1 MALGQCSHSLPPRC
15 YRSALICLPSTMSL
29 KEKANALRWDVDR
42 LLAGGGTD
50 IAIPILTAINAA
62 SDAFPPLKG
71 PTGAALFI
79 FSEVQKFKSDRK
91 EWKEFGKYVVD
102 AAAKV
107 LMATESYDT
116 STEEAKPWL
125 ENVNELN
132 DALKQITTE
141 IEPIL
146 AKMKKRSIITNFLSN
161 LVHPGRI
168 DDFTKVL
175 DKALASFQLRTSL
188 TTGAK
193 LTDMANNQS
202 RDSVLGELRYPTI
215 AHHDPAEGCM
225 EGTRTDLV
233 DRIMSWCRNMEDD
246 AKRVMLLTAVAGAG
260 KTSVAHSIAAKC
272 KSEGLLLLSFFFKAG
287 EQSRPDRLFSG
298 MARSL
303 AKRDPSYCAS
313 IISILRDD
321 PTLATA
327 SFPVQFEKL
336 VAGPLRWRAFG
347 DPVVVIVDALDECEP
362 RDLERLADILRNE
375 VPKSP
380 SNIKFFVTSRQ
391 TYLVDRLLSPNFP
404 IDRFGIDIL
413 DNANKQDCSVY
424 IRAQLRC
431 LKNDHSGQGDEFE
444 EDLLV
449 QNMSEKAGGLFIW
462 ISTVFRYVRLAK
474 KPRKTLDR
482 LLNPGASRSTGS
494 PEGVMGT
501 LYTTILDK
509 CGWDDEDFVHD
520 YPIVMGAILIAEQP
534 LSIVAWD
541 AILSPILNS
550 SIHDTLVELSPLLLG
565 VSHSNTPI
573 RIIHHR
579 SMTLR
584 FTEILNKDL
593 CCVEGLGLIEDLP
606 KKDELPRIRQEML
619 SEQLRY
625 SCRCI
630 VYHLDKVL
638 EPLEALSG
646 SVLTFLNQHITRW
659 VEVCVR
665 TEGYISVSSFPEW
678 AKLGVD
684 RNSEEDIHKLVQV
697 LDKVRRNLSF
707 FSRFQEAHELAKDS
721 VTLCRYLVFGSITQR
736 SYVSLDNLG
745 RHSEALPVIE
755 ECVKLQCELVAV
767 DPMLYT
773 PDLARS
779 LHNLYVS
786 LGNLGRHS
794 EALPVIEESV
804 KLWRELITVHP
815 TSYTPHLAQSLNSL
829 KISLENLG
837 RYSEAL
843 PVIEESVKLW
853 RELIAVHPT
862 SYTPNLAFSLHN
874 LDGSLTRLGRH
885 SDALAVNEESV
896 KLWRELVAI
905 HPTSYTPDLAR
916 SLNSLMISLDN
927 LGHHSEALLAI
938 EESVKLWRELVV
950 VHPTSYNPDLAR
962 SLNNLMISLD
972 NLGHYSEALLVIEE
986 SVKLWRE
993 LVVVHPT
1000 SYNPN
1005 LARSLHS
1012 LNESL
1017 RKVGHHSEALL
1028 VIEESVKLWREL
1040 VTVHP
1045 TSYTPNLAQS
1055 LDDLNIS
1062 LVNLGRYSEALSTIK
1077 EGVKLWRELVAVHP
1091 TSYNPHLAESLH
1103 ILALSFDYLD
1113 CPAKAAPFIEES
1125 ISLWRSIHITHPIP
1139 YAADLAWALRDLS
1152 RILSR
1157 LGHYAEAFDV
1167 GEEAILY
1174 SHQLRSEYP
1183 DIYANYLRQLYAN
1196 MAAPLEALGRGHE
1209 LADIR
1214 TLMQNL

>member
-1 MALGQCSHSLPPRC
+1 
-15 YRSALICLPSTMSL
+15 MSL
-29 KEKANALRWDVDR
+29 KEKANALRRDVDR
-42 LLAGGGTD
+42 LLTAGGD
-50 IAIPILTAINAA
+50 IAVPILRAINAA

-71 PTGAALFI
+71 PTSAALFI
-79 FSEVQKFKSDRK
+79 FSEVEKFKSDRK

-102 AAAKV
+102 VVADVLAAI
-107 LMATESYDT
+107 ESYDT

-125 ENVNELN
+125 KNAKKLD
-132 DALKQITTE
+132 DALKQIVAE
-141 IEPIL
+141 IVPIL
-146 AKMKKRSIITNFLSN
+146 TKMKKRHALINYFSQLKD
-161 LVHPGRI
+161 PGRI
-168 DDFTKVL
+168 DDFKKVL
-175 DKALASFQLRTSL
+175 DKALTSFQLRTNL

-193 LTDMANNQS
+193 LTDIANNQDRS
-202 RDSVLGELRYPTI
+202 ESDLILSELRYPII
-215 AHHDPAEGCM
+215 AHHDPAEACM

-233 DRIMSWCRNMEDD
+233 DCIMSWCHNMEDD

-272 KSEGLLLLSFFFKAG
+272 KSEGSLLLSFFFKAG

-336 VAGPLRWRAFG
+336 VAGPLLRKAFG

-362 RDLERLADILRNE
+362 RDLERLANILRNE
-375 VPKSP
+375 VPKLP

-431 LKNDHSGQGDEFE
+431 LKNDHLGQGDEFD

-482 LLNPGASRSTGS
+482 LLNTGASRSTGS

-501 LYTTILDK
+501 LYTAILDK
-509 CGWDDEDFVHD
+509 CDWEDEDFVHD
-520 YPIVMGAILIAEQP
+520 YHIVMGAILIAEQP
-534 LSIVAWD
+534 LSTATWD

-550 SIHDTLVELSPLLLG
+550 SIRDTLVELAPLLLG
-565 VSHSNTPI
+565 VSHSDTPI
-573 RIIHHR
+573 RIIHQSFR
-579 SMTLR
+579 DFLMAKLMALR
-584 FTEILNKDL
+584 LTEILNKDL
-593 CCVEGLGLIEDLP
+593 CCVEGLGLIEYLGRKDVLP
-606 KKDELPRIRQEML
+606 HIHQEML

-625 SCRCI
+625 SCRYI
-630 VYHLDKVL
+630 VYHLNKVL

-665 TEGYISVSSFPEW
+665 TEGYISVLSFPSGLRYYINISV
-678 AKLGVD
+678 AYKGFLFSLVLFQLSVD
-684 RNSEEDIHKLVQV
+684 RHSKKDIQKLVRV

-721 VTLCRYLVFGSITQR
+721 VALSHYLVSADSELYTPDLAR
-736 SYVSLDNLG
+736 SLNNLYVSLDNLG

-755 ECVKLQCELVAV
+755 ECVKLWCELVAV
-767 DPMLYT
+767 HPTSYT

-779 LHNLYVS
+779 LNNLYAS

-794 EALPVIEESV
+794 EALQVIEESV
-804 KLWRELITVHP
+804 KLWRELVAVHP
-815 TSYTPHLAQSLNSL
+815 MSYTPDLAL
-829 KISLENLG
+829 
-837 RYSEAL
+837 
-843 PVIEESVKLW
+843 
-853 RELIAVHPT
+853 
-862 SYTPNLAFSLHN
+862 
-874 LDGSLTRLGRH
+874 
-885 SDALAVNEESV
+885 NEESV

-916 SLNSLMISLDN
+916 SLNNLYISLGN
-927 LGHHSEALLAI
+927 LGRHSEALPVI
-938 EESVKLWRELVV
+938 EESVKLWCKLVV
-950 VHPTSYNPDLAR
+950 VHPASYTPDLAL
-962 SLNNLMISLD
+962 SLHNLDESLCKV
-972 NLGHYSEALLVIEE
+972 GRHSEALPVIEE

-993 LVVVHPT
+993 LVAVHPT
-1000 SYNPN
+1000 SYTPDLAQSLDSLTISLDNLGRYSEALLVIKESVKLWRELVAVHPMSYTPD
-1005 LARSLHS
+1005 LARSLHNF
-1012 LNESL
+1012 NELL
-1017 RKVGHHSEALL
+1017 RKVGHHSEALP
-1028 VIEESVKLWREL
+1028 VIEESVKLCREL
-1040 VTVHP
+1040 ITVHP

-1055 LDDLNIS
+1055 LINLNIS
-1062 LVNLGRYSEALSTIK
+1062 LVNLGRYSDALPVIEESVSLLRK
-1077 EGVKLWRELVAVHP
+1077 LVAVHP
-1091 TSYNPHLAESLH
+1091 TSHNPDLARSLH
-1103 ILALSFDYLD
+1103 TLALSFDYLD
-1113 CPAKAAPFIEES
+1113 CPTEAVPFIEES
-1125 ISLWRSIHITHPIP
+1125 ISLWRSIHVTHPIP

-1152 RILSR
+1152 RILPCLSR
-1157 LGHYAEAFDV
+1157 YAEAFDM
-1167 GEEAILY
+1167 GEEAKLY
-1174 SHQLRSEYP
+1174 SRQLRSEYP
-1183 DIYANYLRQLYAN
+1183 DIYANIFDCHMPLWLLRWKV
-1196 MAAPLEALGRGHE
+1196 LEGV
-1209 LADIR
+1209 IS
-1214 TLMQNL
+1214 